1 MFTDFVFFNN
11 SKQRMLISSK
21 SINGKVDIIYFC
33 LY

>member
-1 MFTDFVFFNN
+1 MFIDYVFFNN
-11 SKQRMLISSK
+11 SKLGILVSSK